1 MNVKNKFNLYIILSA
16 AFIVILIVGL
26 ALRTHKG
33 TYSLDDELNV
43 TITCPETLTNGDT
56 LTCDVFLN
64 NVTETI
70 LSVNAN
76 YDFKDISDSEISFE
90 VEEECGGDNCFQE
103 FVSTDQGF
111 AVINQEGITSD
122 VKIGTISFLVMGEY
136 NNSYDM
142 ELTNIELC
150 DSNYEIISLAD
161 ASSTVRI
168 KNIDA
173 KLSNIEIDKTPL
185 EENFDNE
192 NDKYTATIADNGE
205 ETDTVTLTLTKSD
218 EFATINGET
227 ENLELHYGKNTFTIE
242 VVSEDG
248 YVTNEYVIEINRQ
261 FDFDPDNSEYV
272 YNSEDNYLYIKN
284 DSLDTFHNNLKTLPE
299 NMTYHVNNGKLEI
312 LYEEEV
318 IKSID
323 ILRFVSSYLISN
335 NDIYIESELKLG
347 QLKSK
352 ITSDVLTIKYFDN
365 NNFCNHLI

>member
-1 MNVKNKFNLYIILSA
+1 
-16 AFIVILIVGL
+16 
-26 ALRTHKG
+26 
-33 TYSLDDELNV
+33 
-43 TITCPETLTNGDT
+43 
-56 LTCDVFLN
+56 
-64 NVTETI
+64 
-70 LSVNAN
+70 
-76 YDFKDISDSEISFE
+76 
-90 VEEECGGDNCFQE
+90 
-103 FVSTDQGF
+103 
-111 AVINQEGITSD
+111 
-122 VKIGTISFLVMGEY
+122 
-136 NNSYDM
+136 M

-185 EENFDNE
+185 EENFDDE

-299 NMTYHVNNGKLEI
+299 NMAYHINDGKLEI

-335 NDIYIESELKLG
+335 NEIYVEGGLKLG

-365 NNFCNHLI
+365 NNNELLDDDDEMQNNDIIKVYYEETELGSYSINFEYLNID